1 MSMKSEAPEAQKRFY
16 RSKEWQHCRRDYLA
30 SVGGLCERCES
41 RGIIRPAKI
50 VHHKEY
56 ISLCNIT
63 DPAALLSH
71 DNLEALCQDC
81 HNAEHFK
88 NNKRYRVDEFG
99 RVECRDIHPPI
110 STVIL

>member
-1 MSMKSEAPEAQKRFY
+1 MVKAMSMRKEAPEAQKRFY
-16 RSKEWQHCRRDYLA
+16 DSEAWQRCRAEYLS

-41 RGIIRPAKI
+41 KGIIRPARI

-56 ISLCNIT
+56 ISLDNIT
-63 DPAALLSH
+63 DPAVLLSF

-88 NNKRYRVDEFG
+88 NVRRYSIDEFG
-99 RVECRDIHPPI
+99 RVSIRA
-110 STVIL
+110 

>member
-16 RSKEWQHCRRDYLA
+16 RSKEWQHCSREYLA

-63 DPAALLSH
+63 DPAVLLSH

-81 HNAEHFK
+81 HNAEHFHCT
-88 NNKRYRVDEFG
+88 KRYKVDEFG
-99 RVECRDIHPPI
+99 RVN
-110 STVIL
+110 VIG